1 MQKEPSYQQRPWP
14 VTMRD
19 VAKMANVSQSTVSRV
34 LNRSA
39 STIPIG
45 ESTRL
50 KVLEVVKELGYHPN
64 LHAGSLRGQKT
75 HLIAMMIA
83 DIANPF
89 YQAMVR
95 SVQDVAHARRYDVLV
110 VNSDH
115 LQENKRTALLRIDDS
130 ATGGWHHCCTLP
142 FS

>member
-1 MQKEPSYQQRPWP
+1 MQQEQSRQQRPRP

-34 LNRSA
+34 LNRST

-50 KVLEVVKELGYHPN
+50 KVLEAVQELGYHPN

-75 HLIAMMIA
+75 RLIAMMIA

-89 YQAMVR
+89 YQA
-95 SVQDVAHARRYDVLV
+95 
-110 VNSDH
+110 
-115 LQENKRTALLRIDDS
+115 
-130 ATGGWHHCCTLP
+130 
-142 FS
+142 